1 MSAADDVLPRY
12 TEELRGFG
20 PSLPDDLA
28 SGASALEGRLTP
40 EELDQW
46 AAAGVAL
53 ARHSLRSWE
62 AAAEYF
68 RVSPRLIPAFSFAE
82 LIDWS
87 EVARELAESSSMI
100 AAAFVRATPEVLQ
113 PLQGADTGD
122 LGIMGEWIGRPG
134 EQVRP
139 WALLGKRLA
148 HGNWKSVA
156 LAASF
161 FEQSPALL
169 HALPLDAVGELVDVV
184 DRLSERSYQLAAS
197 CLERSGELFG
207 TLAPPDRRPFLEFA
221 AAVAHASWAD
231 TRLYFE
237 RGPALIANIDRDE
250 RGAFLKLAAD
260 VTGQVGRQG
269 YPLFIE
275 AAESLAQ
282 VEPTYH
288 ETLVELAHRL
298 AGGSPAAAMAFLR
311 SSPIVLT
318 RLTADQ
324 LERWLQGGWD
334 LLFEQHNL
342 EGAEAYFRLESA
354 RAEEMLESLSARVE
368 LRSVSNTLRLYAKA
382 LTGEQI
388 AIRSTED
395 LVDAG
400 IGWVQESVATTEG
413 SAIYLPPYVSTF
425 PAQPENFQSYKV
437 YATHQSG
444 RMEFGSFRF
453 DFGLPGAHLASTLLE
468 RERARPEPES
478 PPDGPEELDA
488 EAQAAAEAEAA
499 AVREAR
505 DAYMAAARPTAS
517 PFSIADAEGAA
528 ELRSMAP
535 DPNRAPVVGVATS
548 MERYFD
554 LFADRALISGLFT
567 IVEDA
572 RVDAYVSREYG
583 GIRPALRSLQA
594 HEASTRRDVTQL
606 ALREAYLEN
615 LLRASLQQ
623 PQTMRWPAE
632 LMSLLQQGLAQ
643 LAIVEQRDADVQDST
658 EVAAE
663 IYAIVERIPNI
674 TGAYA
679 PVDWEEIDE
688 EMLRV
693 MNEAGG
699 ADGPEMPHGEEVDFE
714 TPPQP
719 EFRGDFKPE
728 LVQLMM
734 KLKQQASGEEPM
746 GGQLTQEQLQA
757 LLEKSVEITISD
769 IAEGDIASS
778 MGMFLTNLEREALD
792 AKQGPPGQ
800 VPDGADAG
808 DSSGGEGAQDL
819 PMEIDWSYYDEWD
832 FRAGDYRPRWCRVGE
847 RVSEEGELDYYEE
860 TLKTHHGL
868 VTETRRQFELL
879 RPEHFRRI
887 KRLEDGEDVDLDQAI
902 EFIIDKRAGVGP
914 LGRVYWRRNKVERD
928 VAVAFLL
935 DMSASTDEE
944 IDKPQSNY
952 QPSDDDFDDDPRK
965 YFQWLTE
972 RRARF
977 TAAPPK
983 RIIDLEKE
991 SLVLIVEALEAI
1003 GDTYGIYGFSGY
1015 GRDNVEFHVIK
1026 DLNETFGDRTR
1037 RRIDKITP
1045 IRSTRMGPA
1054 IRHTIAKLEEYDA
1067 KVKLLILVSDGRP
1080 QDHGYGRDRTEK
1092 DYAVHDTHQAL
1103 VEAKQVGVTPF
1114 LITVDKEG
1122 HDYLKEMCD
1131 DIGYE
1136 VVADIE
1142 SLPRR
1147 LTSLYRVL
1155 ATE

>member
-1 MSAADDVLPRY
+1 MSAADDVITRY
-12 TEELRGFG
+12 ESELRGFG
-20 PSLPDDLA
+20 PTLPDDLA
-28 SGASALEGRLTP
+28 SGARSLERRLSD
-40 EELDQW
+40 EQLDAW
-46 AAAGVAL
+46 ASAGVGL

-68 RVSPRLIPAFSFAE
+68 RVSPQLLPAFSFEELLDWAVVAE
-82 LIDWS
+82 
-87 EVARELAESSSMI
+87 ELTESSSMI
-100 AAAFVRATPEVLQ
+100 AAAFVRATPLVLQ
-113 PLQGADTGD
+113 PLQGADDTD
-122 LGIMGEWIGRPG
+122 LGIMGEWVGRPG

-139 WALLGKRLA
+139 WANLGARLS

-169 HALPLDAVGELVDVV
+169 HALPLEAVRALVDVV

-197 CLERSGELFG
+197 CLERSGELFAG
-207 TLAPPDRRPFLEFA
+207 LPPQDRRPFLEFA
-221 AAVAHASWAD
+221 AAVARASWAD

-237 RGPALIANIDRDE
+237 RGPGLLAAVEPDQRS
-250 RGAFLKLAAD
+250 AFLRLAAD
-260 VTGQVGRQG
+260 VASEVGRQG
-269 YPLFIE
+269 YPLFVE
-275 AAESLAQ
+275 AAEALSE
-282 VEPTYH
+282 VEPAYH
-288 ETLVELAHRL
+288 GTLLELSARL
-298 AGGSPAAAMAFLR
+298 AAGSPAAAMAFLR
-311 SSPIVLT
+311 SSPHVLT
-318 RLTADQ
+318 RLTGDQ
-324 LERWLQGGWD
+324 LERWLEAGWE
-334 LLFEQHNL
+334 LLFEQGNV

-354 RAEEMLESLSARVE
+354 RAEEVLGNLSARIE
-368 LRSVSNTLRLYAKA
+368 LRDVSNTLRLYSQA

-388 AIRSTED
+388 AIRSTEK

-413 SAIYLPPYVSTF
+413 SAIYLPPYVSIF
-425 PAQPENFQSYKV
+425 PEQPENFQSYKV
-437 YATHQSG
+437 YTTHQTG
-444 RMEFGSFRF
+444 RIEFGSFTFRF
-453 DFGLPGAHLASTLLE
+453 GAQGAHLASTLSELE
-468 RERARPEPES
+468 RSNGSERSGGGGSGSGGSGGGGSGGGGSGSGSGE
-478 PPDGPEELDA
+478 DGV
-488 EAQAAAEAEAA
+488 EATT
-499 AVREAR
+499 
-505 DAYMAAARPTAS
+505 P
-517 PFSIADAEGAA
+517 
-528 ELRSMAP
+528 
-535 DPNRAPVVGVATS
+535 

-554 LFADRALISGLFT
+554 IFADRTLIASLFT

-572 RVDAYVSREYG
+572 RVDAYVGREYG
-583 GIRPALRSLQA
+583 GIRAWLERMQA
-594 HEASTRRDVTQL
+594 HEAGQRRDVSEL
-606 ALREAYLEN
+606 GLRAAYVEN
-615 LLRASLQQ
+615 VLRASLGQ
-623 PQTMRWPAE
+623 PQTIRYPAD
-632 LMSLLQQGLAQ
+632 LMPLLHEGLQ
-643 LAIVEQRDADVQDST
+643 HLAAVGQREATVQDSS
-658 EVAAE
+658 EAAAA
-663 IYAIVERIPNI
+663 IYAIAERIPNVS
-674 TGAYA
+674 GAYSD
-679 PVDWEEIDE
+679 VDWEALDE
-688 EMLRV
+688 EMMQISPDV
-693 MNEAGG
+693 AGG
-699 ADGPEMPHGEEVDFE
+699 PGAEVPSGEEVAFE

-734 KLKQQASGEEPM
+734 RLQEQREGADAAGSP
-746 GGQLTQEQLQA
+746 LTPEQLQA

-769 IAEGDIASS
+769 IAEGDLASS

-800 VPDGADAG
+800 SPDGADAG
-808 DSSGGEGAQDL
+808 ESSGDGGVEEDL
-819 PMEIDWSYYDEWD
+819 PIEIEWTYYDEWD

-847 RVSEEGELDYYEE
+847 RRGEEGDLEYYEE
-860 TLKTHHGL
+860 TLRRHHGL
-868 VTETRRQFELL
+868 VSETRRQFELL

-887 KRLEDGEDVDLDQAI
+887 KHLEDGEDVDIDQAI
-902 EFIIDKRAGVGP
+902 SFIIDKRAGVGP

-944 IDKPQSNY
+944 IDKPQSSY

-965 YFQWLTE
+965 YFQWLAE

-977 TAAPPK
+977 TAEPPK
-983 RIIDLEKE
+983 RIIDLERE

-1003 GDTYGIYGFSGY
+1003 GDAYGIYGFSGY

-1026 DLNETFGDRTR
+1026 DLQDTFGDRTR
-1037 RRIDKITP
+1037 RRIDKIQP

-1054 IRHTIAKLEEYDA
+1054 IRHTIHKLDRYDA

-1092 DYAVHDTHQAL
+1092 EYAVHDTHQAL
-1103 VEAKQVGVTPF
+1103 VEAKQIGITPF

-1136 VVADIE
+1136 VVSDIE

>member
-1 MSAADDVLPRY
+1 MSVADELAPRY
-12 TEELRGFG
+12 AEELRGFG
-20 PSLPDDLA
+20 PTLPDDLTT
-28 SGASALEGRLTP
+28 GARALEPRLDP
-40 EELDQW
+40 EQLDQW

-62 AAAEYF
+62 AAGEYF
-68 RVSPRLIPAFSFAE
+68 RVSPRLIPAFSFEE
-82 LIDWS
+82 LLDWC
-87 EVARELAESSSMI
+87 EVARDLAESSSMI
-100 AAAFVRATPEVLQ
+100 AAAFVRATPDVLQ
-113 PLQGADTGD
+113 PLQGADSGD

-139 WALLGKRLA
+139 WAALGKRLA
-148 HGNWKSVA
+148 RGNWKSVA

-169 HALPLDAVGELVDVV
+169 HALPLDAVAELVDVV

-207 TLAPPDRRPFLEFA
+207 ALAPPDRRPFLEFA
-221 AAVAHASWAD
+221 AAVAQASWAD

-237 RGPALIANIDRDE
+237 RGPALIGAIDRDE
-250 RGAFLKLAAD
+250 RGAFLQLAAE
-260 VTGQVGRQG
+260 VTTQVGRQG

-282 VEPTYH
+282 VELTYH
-288 ETLVELAHRL
+288 ETLVELAQRL
-298 AGGSPAAAMAFLR
+298 ASGSPAAAMAFLR
-311 SSPIVLT
+311 SSPVVLT

-324 LERWLQGGWD
+324 LERWLLGGWE
-334 LLFEQHNL
+334 LLFEQHNI

-368 LRSVSNTLRLYAKA
+368 LRGVSNTLRLYSKA

-425 PAQPENFQSYKV
+425 PDQRQNFQSYKV
-437 YATHQSG
+437 YTTHQSG

-453 DFGLPGAHLASTLLE
+453 DFGAPGAHLASTLAD
-468 RERARPEPES
+468 REQALPS
-478 PPDGPEELDA
+478 SNGDA
-488 EAQAAAEAEAA
+488 
-499 AVREAR
+499 
-505 DAYMAAARPTAS
+505 P
-517 PFSIADAEGAA
+517 
-528 ELRSMAP
+528 LAP
-535 DPNRAPVVGVATS
+535 ATS

-554 LFADRALISGLFT
+554 LFPDRTLISGLFT

-572 RVDAYVSREYG
+572 RVDAHIAREYA
-583 GIRPALRSLQA
+583 GIRPELRMLQA
-594 HEASTRRDVTQL
+594 HEANNRSDVTKL
-606 ALREAYLEN
+606 GLREAYLEN

-623 PQTMRWPAE
+623 PETMRWPAE
-632 LMSLLQQGLAQ
+632 LMPLLQEGLAQ
-643 LAIVEQRDADVQDST
+643 LDIVERREADVQDSA
-658 EVAAE
+658 EAAAE
-663 IYAIVERIPNI
+663 IYTNDERIPNI
-674 TGAYA
+674 VGAY
-679 PVDWEEIDE
+679 PDVESEQVDE
-688 EMLRV
+688 EMLSIS
-693 MNEAGG
+693 ADGGG
-699 ADGPEMPHGEEVDFE
+699 ADGPEMPHGEETDFQ

-734 KLKQQASGEEPM
+734 KLKQQTSGEEPM

-757 LLEKSVEITISD
+757 MLEKSVEITISD

-778 MGMFLTNLEREALD
+778 MGMFLTNLERESLD
-792 AKQGPPGQ
+792 AKQGPPGE

-808 DSSGGEGAQDL
+808 ESSGGEGAAQEL
-819 PMEIDWSYYDEWD
+819 PVEVDWSYYREWD
-832 FRAGDYRPRWCRVGE
+832 FRADDYRPRWCRVGE
-847 RVSEEGELDYYEE
+847 RPAEEGDLEYYEE
-860 TLKTHHGL
+860 TLRTHHGL

-879 RPEHFRRI
+879 RPEHFRRVR
-887 KRLEDGEDVDLDQAI
+887 RLEDGEDVDIDEAI

-914 LGRVYWRRNKVERD
+914 LARVYWRRNKIERD

-1026 DLNETFGDRTR
+1026 DLDEAFGDRTR
-1037 RRIDKITP
+1037 RRIGKITP

-1054 IRHTIAKLEEYDA
+1054 IRHTIAKLDAYDA
-1067 KVKLLILVSDGRP
+1067 KVKLLIMVSDGRP

-1092 DYAVHDTHQAL
+1092 EYAVHDTHRAL
-1103 VEAKQVGVTPF
+1103 IEAKQVGITPF

>member
-1 MSAADDVLPRY
+1 MNTSDSIIARY
-12 TEELRGFG
+12 ESDLHGLG
-20 PSLPDDLA
+20 PTLPDDLA
-28 SGASALEGRLTP
+28 SGARSLESRLNEQQLDEWASAGIN
-40 EELDQW
+40 
-46 AAAGVAL
+46 L

-68 RVSPRLIPAFSFAE
+68 RVSPQLFPAFSFEE
-82 LIDWS
+82 LLDWAT
-87 EVARELAESSSMI
+87 VAQELAESSSMI
-100 AAAFVRATPEVLQ
+100 AAAFVRATPAVLQ
-113 PLQGADTGD
+113 PLQGADDTD
-122 LGIMGEWIGRPG
+122 LGIMGEWVGRPG

-139 WALLGKRLA
+139 WANLGRRLA

-169 HALPLDAVGELVDVV
+169 HALPLDAVRELVEVV

-197 CLERSGELFG
+197 CLERSGELFA
-207 TLAPPDRRPFLEFA
+207 TLPPQDRRPFLEFA
-221 AAVAHASWAD
+221 AAVARASWAD

-237 RGPALIANIDRDE
+237 RGPELLAAVESDQ
-250 RGAFLKLAAD
+250 RGAFLHLAAD
-260 VTGQVGRQG
+260 VTSEVGRQG
-269 YPLFIE
+269 YPLFLE
-275 AAESLAQ
+275 AAEALAEVQ
-282 VEPTYH
+282 PVYH
-288 ETLVELAHRL
+288 GTLLELSTRL
-298 AGGSPAAAMAFLR
+298 ASGSPTAAMSFLR
-311 SSPIVLT
+311 SSPHVLT
-318 RLTADQ
+318 RLTSDQ
-324 LERWLQGGWD
+324 LERWLEAGWD
-334 LLFEQHNL
+334 LLFEQGNVD
-342 EGAEAYFRLESA
+342 GAEAYFRLESA
-354 RAEEMLESLSARVE
+354 RAEEMLGNLSARIE
-368 LRSVSNTLRLYAKA
+368 LRDVSNMLRLYSKA

-425 PAQPENFQSYKV
+425 QEQQSNFQSYKV
-437 YATHQSG
+437 YTTHQTG
-444 RMEFGSFRF
+444 RIEFDSFAFEFGTS
-453 DFGLPGAHLASTLLE
+453 GAHLDSTL
-468 RERARPEPES
+468 
-478 PPDGPEELDA
+478 
-488 EAQAAAEAEAA
+488 
-499 AVREAR
+499 
-505 DAYMAAARPTAS
+505 AARAAS
-517 PFSIADAEGAA
+517 SEDALDKVEAIT
-528 ELRSMAP
+528 P
-535 DPNRAPVVGVATS
+535 

-554 LFADRALISGLFT
+554 LFSDRTLISSLFT
-567 IVEDA
+567 VVEDA
-572 RVDAYVSREYG
+572 RIDAYISREYG
-583 GIRPALRSLQA
+583 GIRSWLQHMQA
-594 HEASTRRDVTQL
+594 HEATHRDDISKL
-606 ALREAYLEN
+606 GLRAAYIEN
-615 LLRASLQQ
+615 ILRASLGQ
-623 PQTMRWPAE
+623 PQTIRYPAD
-632 LMSLLQQGLAQ
+632 LLSLLREGLLHLEAVSKPH
-643 LAIVEQRDADVQDST
+643 ATVQDSA
-658 EVAAE
+658 EVAAS
-663 IYAIVERIPNI
+663 IYSIAERIPNVS
-674 TGAYA
+674 GAYSDT
-679 PVDWEEIDE
+679 DWEAVDE
-688 EMLRV
+688 ETIPVSPDMT
-693 MNEAGG
+693 GG
-699 ADGPEMPHGEEVDFE
+699 PGAEVPHGEEIPFE

-734 KLKQQASGEEPM
+734 RLQEQRDGGEPA
-746 GGQLTQEQLQA
+746 GAPLTQEQLQA

-769 IAEGDIASS
+769 IAEGDLASS

-808 DSSGGEGAQDL
+808 ESSGDAAAQEDL
-819 PMEIDWSYYDEWD
+819 PIEIDWNYYDEWD

-847 RVSEEGELDYYEE
+847 RRGEEGELEYYEE
-860 TLKTHHGL
+860 TLRRHHGL
-868 VTETRRQFELL
+868 VSETRRQFELL

-887 KRLEDGEDVDLDQAI
+887 RRLEDGEDVDLDEAI
-902 EFIIDKRAGVGP
+902 SFIIDKRAGVGP

-944 IDKPQSNY
+944 IDKPQSSY

-965 YFQWLTE
+965 YFQWLAE

-977 TAAPPK
+977 TAEPPK
-983 RIIDLEKE
+983 RIIDLERE

-1003 GDTYGIYGFSGY
+1003 GDAYGIYGFSGY
-1015 GRDNVEFHVIK
+1015 GRDNVEFHVVK
-1026 DLNETFGDRTR
+1026 DLNDTFGDRIR
-1037 RRIDKITP
+1037 RRIDKIQP

-1054 IRHTIAKLEEYDA
+1054 IRHTIHKLEQYDA

-1103 VEAKQVGVTPF
+1103 VEAKQVGITPF

>member
-1 MSAADDVLPRY
+1 MSAADDVLTRY
-12 TEELRGFG
+12 ADELRGFG

-28 SGASALEGRLTP
+28 GGARALERRLS
-40 EELDQW
+40 EEDLDRW

-62 AAAEYF
+62 AAGEYF
-68 RVSPRLIPAFSFAE
+68 RVSPRLFPAFSFEE
-82 LIDWS
+82 LLDWQ
-87 EVARELAESSSMI
+87 EVALDLAESSSMI

-113 PLQGADTGD
+113 PLQGADTRD

-139 WALLGKRLA
+139 WAALGKRLA

-169 HALPLDAVGELVDVV
+169 HALPLEAVGELIDVV
-184 DRLSERSYQLAAS
+184 DRLSDRSYQLAAS
-197 CLERSGELFG
+197 CLERSGELFAD
-207 TLAPPDRRPFLEFA
+207 LAPPDRRPFLEFA
-221 AAVAHASWAD
+221 DAVAQASWAD

-250 RGAFLKLAAD
+250 RAAFLQLAAD
-260 VTGQVGRQG
+260 VTEKVGRQG

-288 ETLVELAHRL
+288 ETLVDLARRL
-298 AGGSPAAAMAFLR
+298 AVGSPAAAMSFLR
-311 SSPIVLT
+311 SSPTVLT

-334 LLFEQHNL
+334 LLFEAGNI
-342 EGAEAYFRLESA
+342 EGAEAYFRLESQ
-354 RAEEMLESLSARVE
+354 RAEEMLETLSARIE
-368 LRSVSNTLRLYAKA
+368 LRNVSNTLRLYAKA

-425 PAQPENFQSYKV
+425 NEQRQNFLSYKV

-444 RMEFGSFRF
+444 RMEFGSFLF
-453 DFGLPGAHLASTLLE
+453 DF
-468 RERARPEPES
+468 
-478 PPDGPEELDA
+478 
-488 EAQAAAEAEAA
+488 
-499 AVREAR
+499 
-505 DAYMAAARPTAS
+505 
-517 PFSIADAEGAA
+517 DAEGAHTA
-528 ELRSMAP
+528 STLIEREETKLSSNGHEA
-535 DPNRAPVVGVATS
+535 VAVTTP

-554 LFADRALISGLFT
+554 LFEDRELISGLFT

-572 RVDAYVSREYG
+572 RIDAHISREYG
-583 GIRPALRSLQA
+583 GIRPALRELQA
-594 HEASTRRDVTQL
+594 HEAANRTNISRM

-615 LLRASLQQ
+615 LLRASLKQ
-623 PQTMRWPAE
+623 PQTMRWPRD
-632 LMSLLQQGLAQ
+632 LMPLMARGIDQ
-643 LAIVEQRDADVQDST
+643 LKIVDERGADVQDSA
-658 EVAAE
+658 EVAAT
-663 IYAIVERIPNI
+663 IYAIVESIPNVA
-674 TGAYA
+674 GAYA
-679 PVDWEEIDE
+679 EIDWDEIDE
-688 EMLRV
+688 DMIQFTT
-693 MNEAGG
+693 EAGG
-699 ADGPEMPHGEEVDFE
+699 ADGPEMPSGEEADFSA
-714 TPPQP
+714 PDQP

-728 LVQLMM
+728 IVQLMM
-734 KLKQQASGEEPM
+734 KLKQQSEGEEPM
-746 GGQLTQEQLQA
+746 GGQLTQEQLEA
-757 LLEKSVEITISD
+757 LLEKSVEIVISD

-800 VPDGADAG
+800 TPDGADAG
-808 DSSGGEGAQDL
+808 DSSSGTGASEL
-819 PMEIDWSYYDEWD
+819 PIEVNWSYYDEWD

-847 RVSEEGELDYYEE
+847 RPSEEGELDYYEE

-902 EFIIDKRAGVGP
+902 EFIVDKRAGVGP

-944 IDKPQSNY
+944 IEKTQSNY

-965 YFQWLTE
+965 YFQWLTQ

-1026 DLNETFGDRTR
+1026 DLNEMFGDRTR

-1054 IRHTIAKLEEYDA
+1054 IRHTVAKLDAYDA

-1092 DYAVHDTHQAL
+1092 EYAVHDTHQAL

-1131 DIGYE
+1131 DVGYE
-1136 VVADIE
+1136 VVDNIE

>member
-1 MSAADDVLPRY
+1 MSAADAVVARY
-12 TEELRGFG
+12 EAELRGFG
-20 PSLPDDLA
+20 PTLPDDLA
-28 SGASALEGRLTP
+28 SGVRALEQRLSD
-40 EELDQW
+40 EQLDQW

-53 ARHSLRSWE
+53 ASHSLRSWE

-68 RVSPRLIPAFSFAE
+68 RVSPQLIPAFSFEE
-82 LIDWS
+82 LLGWA
-87 EVARELAESSSMI
+87 EVARELTESSSMI
-100 AAAFVRATPEVLQ
+100 AAAFVRATPGVLR
-113 PLQGADTGD
+113 PLQDADDHD
-122 LGIMGEWIGRPG
+122 LGIMGEWVGRPG

-139 WALLGKRLA
+139 WAALGQRLA

-169 HALPLDAVGELVDVV
+169 ASLPLDAVRELVEVV

-197 CLERSGELFG
+197 CLERSGDLFDS
-207 TLAPPDRRPFLEFA
+207 LAPPDRRAFLEFA
-221 AAVAHASWAD
+221 SAVGRASWAD

-237 RGPALIANIDRDE
+237 RGPSLLAEIDADQ
-250 RGAFLKLAAD
+250 RGAFLELAAE

-269 YPLFIE
+269 YPLFVE
-275 AAESLAQ
+275 AAEALAQ
-282 VEPTYH
+282 VDRQYH
-288 ETLVELAHRL
+288 GRLLELARRL
-298 AGGSPAAAMAFLR
+298 ATGSAAAAMAFLR
-311 SSPIVLT
+311 SSPYVLT
-318 RLTADQ
+318 RLTGDQ
-324 LERWLQGGWD
+324 LERWLTAGWE
-334 LLFEQHNL
+334 LLFEQNNP

-354 RAEEMLESLSARVE
+354 RAEEVMGALSARVE
-368 LRSVSNTLRLYAKA
+368 LRNVSNTLRLYSKA

-388 AIRSTED
+388 AIRLTEE

-413 SAIYLPPYVSTF
+413 SAIYLPPFVGTF
-425 PAQPENFQSYKV
+425 AEQNENFQSYKI
-437 YATHQSG
+437 YTTHQTG
-444 RMEFGSFRF
+444 RIEFGSFAF
-453 DFGLPGAHLASTLLE
+453 QFGASGAQRPWTLGE
-468 RERARPEPES
+468 RE
-478 PPDGPEELDA
+478 GPRSEGN
-488 EAQAAAEAEAA
+488 AA
-499 AVREAR
+499 
-505 DAYMAAARPTAS
+505 S
-517 PFSIADAEGAA
+517 
-528 ELRSMAP
+528 
-535 DPNRAPVVGVATS
+535 VATP

-554 LFADRALISGLFT
+554 LFSDRPLIAGLFT

-572 RVDAYVSREYG
+572 RVDACVGREYAG
-583 GIRPALRSLQA
+583 LRPWLQRMQA
-594 HEASTRRDVTQL
+594 HEADQRDDASEL
-606 ALREAYLEN
+606 GLRAAFVEN
-615 LLRASLQQ
+615 LLRASLGQSRA
-623 PQTMRWPAE
+623 MRYPTE
-632 LMSLLQQGLAQ
+632 LHPLLQQGLAH
-643 LAIVEQRDADVQDST
+643 LAAVSEPDATVQDSA
-658 EVAAE
+658 EVAAA
-663 IYAIVERIPNI
+663 IYTIAERIPNVRS
-674 TGAYA
+674 TYA
-679 PVDWEEIDE
+679 EADWEALDE
-688 EMLRV
+688 ETISV
-693 MNEAGG
+693 SPDVAGG
-699 ADGPEMPHGEEVDFE
+699 DGAELPHGEEIDFE

-734 KLKQQASGEEPM
+734 RLKQQAAGEDPA
-746 GGQLTQEQLQA
+746 GAPLTREQLQA

-769 IAEGDIASS
+769 IAEGDLVSS
-778 MGMFLTNLEREALD
+778 MGMFLTNLEREAMD

-800 VPDGADAG
+800 APDGADAG
-808 DSSGGEGAQDL
+808 DSSGEGSQEDL
-819 PMEIDWSYYDEWD
+819 PIEIEWTYYDEWD

-847 RVSEEGELDYYEE
+847 RPSEEGDLDYYEE
-860 TLKTHHGL
+860 TLRRHHGL
-868 VTETRRQFELL
+868 VSETRRQFELL

-902 EFIIDKRAGVGP
+902 AFIVDKRAGVGP
-914 LGRVYWRRNKVERD
+914 LARVYWRRNKVERD

-944 IDKPQSNY
+944 IDKLQSSH

-965 YFQWLTE
+965 YFQWLAE

-977 TAAPPK
+977 TAEPPK
-983 RIIDLEKE
+983 RIIDLERE

-1003 GDTYGIYGFSGY
+1003 GDAYGIYGFSGY

-1026 DLNETFGDRTR
+1026 DLEEAFGARTR
-1037 RRIDKITP
+1037 RRIDKIQP

-1054 IRHTIAKLEEYDA
+1054 IRHTISKLEAYDA

-1092 DYAVHDTHQAL
+1092 AYAVHDTHQAL
-1103 VEAKQVGVTPF
+1103 VEAKRVGITPF

-1136 VVADIE
+1136 VVSDIE

>member
-1 MSAADDVLPRY
+1 MSAADTVVERY
-12 TEELRGFG
+12 APELRGFG
-20 PSLPDDLA
+20 PTLADDLA
-28 SGASALEGRLTP
+28 SGARTLENRLP
-40 EELDQW
+40 AEDLDRW
-46 AAAGVAL
+46 AAAGVEL

-68 RVSPRLIPAFSFAE
+68 RVSPRLLPAFSFEE
-82 LIDWS
+82 LVDWAA
-87 EVARELAESSSMI
+87 VASELAESSSMI
-100 AAAFVRATPEVLQ
+100 ASAFVRATPDVLQ
-113 PLQGADTGD
+113 PLQGAQERD
-122 LGIMGEWIGRPG
+122 LGIMGEWVGRPG
-134 EQVRP
+134 ENVRP
-139 WALLGKRLA
+139 WAALGRRLS

-161 FEQSPALL
+161 FEQSPRLL
-169 HALPLDAVGELVDVV
+169 HALPIDAVDELVEVV

-197 CLERSGELFG
+197 CLERSGELFDS
-207 TLAPPDRRPFLEFA
+207 LSPPDRRPFLRFA
-221 AAVAHASWAD
+221 AAVAQASWAD

-237 RGPALIANIDRDE
+237 RGPALIQQIDRDE
-250 RGAFLKLAAD
+250 RAAFLELSSE
-260 VTGQVGRQG
+260 VTAQVGRQG
-269 YPLFIE
+269 YPLFVE

-282 VEPTYH
+282 VELTYH
-288 ETLVELAHRL
+288 ETLIELARRL

-318 RLTADQ
+318 RLTGDQ
-324 LERWLQGGWD
+324 LERWLQTGWE
-334 LLFEQHNL
+334 LLFEQNNL

-354 RAEEMLESLSARVE
+354 RAEEVLEMLSARVE
-368 LRSVSNTLRLYAKA
+368 LRNVSNTLRLYSKA

-395 LVDAG
+395 LVEAG

-413 SAIYLPPYVSTF
+413 SAIYLPPHVSTF
-425 PAQPENFQSYKV
+425 AEQNQNFQSYKV

-444 RMEFGSFRF
+444 RMEFGSFGF
-453 DFGLPGAHLASTLLE
+453 DFGAPGGLRASTVV
-468 RERARPEPES
+468 AR
-478 PPDGPEELDA
+478 
-488 EAQAAAEAEAA
+488 EAA
-499 AVREAR
+499 LDGERGVVT
-505 DAYMAAARPTAS
+505 TA
-517 PFSIADAEGAA
+517 
-528 ELRSMAP
+528 
-535 DPNRAPVVGVATS
+535 
-548 MERYFD
+548 MERFFD
-554 LFADRALISGLFT
+554 LFEDRALISSLFT
-567 IVEDA
+567 IVEDD
-572 RVDAYVSREYG
+572 RIDSYVAREYG
-583 GIRPALRSLQA
+583 GIRPALRALQA
-594 HEASTRRDVTQL
+594 HEAQNRRDVTRL
-606 ALREAYLEN
+606 GLREAFVEN

-623 PQTMRWPAE
+623 PQTMRWPTE
-632 LMSLLQQGLAQ
+632 LMPYMARAINELAT
-643 LAIVEQRDADVQDST
+643 IEQPGADVQDSA
-658 EVAAE
+658 EVAAA
-663 IYAIVERIPNI
+663 IYEVVGSLPNI
-674 TGAYA
+674 AGTYA
-679 PVDWEEIDE
+679 EEDWADVDA
-688 EMLRV
+688 EMIQV
-693 MNEAGG
+693 SPEGGG
-699 ADGPEMPHGEEVDFE
+699 ADGPEMPRGEETEFQA
-714 TPPQP
+714 PPQP

-728 LVQLMM
+728 IVQMMM
-734 KLKQQASGEEPM
+734 KLKQQSSGDDPA
-746 GGQLTQEQLQA
+746 GGQMTQEQLEA

-792 AKQGPPGQ
+792 AKKGPPGQ
-800 VPDGADAG
+800 VPDGGDAG
-808 DSSGGEGAQDL
+808 ESTGEDALTGEDL
-819 PMEIDWSYYDEWD
+819 PIEVSWHYYDEWD

-847 RVSEEGELDYYEE
+847 RPSEEGELDFYEE

-879 RPEHFRRI
+879 RPEHFRKI
-887 KRLEDGEDVDLDQAI
+887 KRLEDGEDVDIDDSISFL
-902 EFIIDKRAGVGP
+902 IDKRAGTGP
-914 LGRVYWRRNKVERD
+914 IGRVYWRRNKVERD

-944 IDKPQSNY
+944 IEKGEAQA
-952 QPSDDDFDDDPRK
+952 QQRDDDFDDDPRK
-965 YFQWLTE
+965 YFQWLAE

-1026 DLNETFGDRTR
+1026 DLGETFGDRTR

-1054 IRHTIAKLEEYDA
+1054 IRHTIDKLDHYDA
-1067 KVKLLILVSDGRP
+1067 KIKLLILVSDGRP

-1092 DYAVHDTHQAL
+1092 EYAVHDTHQSL
-1103 VEAKQVGVTPF
+1103 VEAKQRGITPF

-1131 DIGYE
+1131 DVGYE

>member
-1 MSAADDVLPRY
+1 MSAADELAPRY
-12 TEELRGFG
+12 AEELHGFG
-20 PSLPDDLA
+20 PTLPEDLA
-28 SGASALEGRLTP
+28 SGARALEPRLTA
-40 EELDQW
+40 EQLDQW

-53 ARHSLRSWE
+53 AGHSLRSWE
-62 AAAEYF
+62 AAGEYF
-68 RVSPRLIPAFSFAE
+68 RVSPRLIPAFSFEE
-82 LIDWS
+82 LLDWS
-87 EVARELAESSSMI
+87 VVAGELAESSSMV
-100 AAAFVRATPEVLQ
+100 AAAFVHATPGVLQ
-113 PLQGADTGD
+113 PLQGADSGD
-122 LGIMGEWIGRPG
+122 LGIMGEWVGRPG

-139 WALLGKRLA
+139 WAALGKRLA

-161 FEQSPALL
+161 FEQSPVLL
-169 HALPLDAVGELVDVV
+169 HALPLDAVGDLVDVV

-197 CLERSGELFG
+197 CLERSGELFSA
-207 TLAPPDRRPFLEFA
+207 LAPPDRRPFLEFA

-237 RGPALIANIDRDE
+237 RGPALIGSIDRDE
-250 RGAFLKLAAD
+250 RGAFLQLAAE
-260 VTGQVGRQG
+260 VTAQVGRQG

-282 VEPTYH
+282 VEPSYH
-288 ETLVELAHRL
+288 ETLVELARRL
-298 AGGSPAAAMAFLR
+298 AAGSPAAAMAFLR
-311 SSPIVLT
+311 SSPVVLT
-318 RLTADQ
+318 RLTSDQ

-334 LLFEQHNL
+334 LLFEQGNI

-354 RAEEMLESLSARVE
+354 RAEEILEALSARVE
-368 LRSVSNTLRLYAKA
+368 LRSVSNTLRLYSKA

-425 PAQPENFQSYKV
+425 PEQGENFQSYKV

-453 DFGLPGAHLASTLLE
+453 DFGTPGAHLASALAG
-468 RERARPEPES
+468 RERAHTS
-478 PPDGPEELDA
+478 SNGGALPPTTP
-488 EAQAAAEAEAA
+488 
-499 AVREAR
+499 
-505 DAYMAAARPTAS
+505 P
-517 PFSIADAEGAA
+517 
-528 ELRSMAP
+528 
-535 DPNRAPVVGVATS
+535 ATS

-554 LFADRALISGLFT
+554 LFEDRPLIAGLFT

-572 RVDAYVSREYG
+572 RVDAHIAREYR

-594 HEASTRRDVTQL
+594 HEAGHRADITRL
-606 ALREAYLEN
+606 GLREAYLEN
-615 LLRASLQQ
+615 LLRASLHQ
-623 PQTMRWPAE
+623 PETMRWPAD
-632 LMSLLQQGLAQ
+632 LMPLLQRGLAQ
-643 LAIVEQRDADVQDST
+643 LAVVEQRAADVQDTAEAS
-658 EVAAE
+658 AE
-663 IYAIVERIPNI
+663 IYAIVDRIPNV
-674 TGAYA
+674 TGAY
-679 PVDWEEIDE
+679 PDSEWEEPGGE
-688 EMLRV
+688 TL
-693 MNEAGG
+693 GG
-699 ADGPEMPHGEEVDFE
+699 AADGSGTDGPELPEGEEVDFAA
-714 TPPQP
+714 PPQP

-757 LLEKSVEITISD
+757 LLEKSVEISLAD
-769 IAEGDIASS
+769 LAEGDIASS
-778 MGMFLTNLEREALD
+778 MGMFLTSLEHEGLD

-808 DSSGGEGAQDL
+808 ESGAEGEGAR
-819 PMEIDWSYYDEWD
+819 EIPVEVSWSYYSEWD

-847 RVSEEGELDYYEE
+847 RVADEGDLDYYED
-860 TLKTHHGL
+860 TLRTHHGL

-887 KRLEDGEDVDLDQAI
+887 RRLEDGEDVDIDHAI
-902 EFIIDKRAGVGP
+902 EFIIDRRAGVGP
-914 LGRVYWRRNKVERD
+914 LARVYWRRNKVERD

-952 QPSDDDFDDDPRK
+952 QPSDDDFNDDPRK

-1003 GDTYGIYGFSGY
+1003 GDAYGIYGFSGY
-1015 GRDNVEFHVIK
+1015 GRDNVEFHVVK
-1026 DLNETFGDRTR
+1026 DLGEPFGDRTR

-1054 IRHTIAKLEEYDA
+1054 IRHTIAKLDAYDA

-1092 DYAVHDTHQAL
+1092 EYAVHDTHQAL
-1103 VEAKQVGVTPF
+1103 IEAKQVGITPF

>member
-1 MSAADDVLPRY
+1 MSVADELAPRY
-12 TEELRGFG
+12 AQQLSGFG
-20 PSLPDDLA
+20 PTLPEDLA
-28 SGASALEGRLTP
+28 TGARALEPRLTP
-40 EELDQW
+40 QQLEQW

-53 ARHSLRSWE
+53 ASHSLRSWE
-62 AAAEYF
+62 AAGEYF
-68 RVSPRLIPAFSFAE
+68 RVSPRLIPAFSFEE

-87 EVARELAESSSMI
+87 VVAGELAESSSMI
-100 AAAFVRATPEVLQ
+100 AAAFVHATPDVLQ
-113 PLQGADTGD
+113 PLQGADVGD
-122 LGIMGEWIGRPG
+122 LGIMGEWVGRPG

-139 WALLGKRLA
+139 WAALGKRLA

-161 FEQSPALL
+161 FEQSPVLL
-169 HALPLDAVGELVDVV
+169 HALPMDAVGDLVDVV

-197 CLERSGELFG
+197 CLERSGELFEA
-207 TLAPPDRRPFLEFA
+207 LAPPDRRPFLEFA
-221 AAVAHASWAD
+221 AAVAEASWAD

-237 RGPALIANIDRDE
+237 RGPALISSIERDE
-250 RGAFLKLAAD
+250 RGAFLQLAAE
-260 VTGQVGRQG
+260 VTTQVGRQG

-282 VEPTYH
+282 VETTYH
-288 ETLVELAHRL
+288 ETLVALARRL
-298 AGGSPAAAMAFLR
+298 AAGSPAAAMAFLR
-311 SSPIVLT
+311 SSPVVLT
-318 RLTADQ
+318 RLTSDQ
-324 LERWLQGGWD
+324 LERWLEGGWE
-334 LLFEQHNL
+334 LLFEQGNI

-354 RAEEMLESLSARVE
+354 RAEEMLDSLSARVE
-368 LRSVSNTLRLYAKA
+368 LRSVSNTLRLYSKA

-413 SAIYLPPYVSTF
+413 SSIFLPPYVSTF
-425 PAQPENFQSYKV
+425 AEQTQNFQSYKV
-437 YATHQSG
+437 YTTHQTG

-453 DFGLPGAHLASTLLE
+453 EFGQPGAHIASTLAA
-468 RERARPEPES
+468 RE
-478 PPDGPEELDA
+478 
-488 EAQAAAEAEAA
+488 EAQRAASTNGGGLPAI
-499 AVREAR
+499 
-505 DAYMAAARPTAS
+505 TA
-517 PFSIADAEGAA
+517 
-528 ELRSMAP
+528 
-535 DPNRAPVVGVATS
+535 

-554 LFADRALISGLFT
+554 LFEDRALIAGLFT
-567 IVEDA
+567 IIEDA
-572 RVDAYVSREYG
+572 RVDSHVAREYG
-583 GIRPALRSLQA
+583 GIRPALRTLQA
-594 HEASTRRDVTQL
+594 HEAEHRSDVTKL

-623 PQTMRWPAE
+623 PATMRWPAE
-632 LMSLLQQGLAQ
+632 LMPLLQEGLAQ
-643 LAIVEQRDADVQDST
+643 LAIVEQRASDVQDT
-658 EVAAE
+658 AEAAAA
-663 IYAIVERIPNI
+663 IYAIVGRIPNI
-674 TGAYA
+674 IGAYPEA
-679 PVDWEEIDE
+679 EWLEPEEQ
-688 EMLRV
+688 EMIAV
-693 MNEAGG
+693 SAEGG
-699 ADGPEMPHGEEVDFE
+699 GGDGPELPQGEEAEFE
-714 TPPQP
+714 PPPQP

-734 KLKQQASGEEPM
+734 KLKEQSGEDPA
-746 GGQLTQEQLQA
+746 GGQMTQEQLEA

-769 IAEGDIASS
+769 MAEGDIASS
-778 MGMFLTNLEREALD
+778 MGMFMTNLEHEGLD
-792 AKQGPPGQ
+792 AKQGPSGQ
-800 VPDGADAG
+800 VPDGGDAG
-808 DSSGGEGAQDL
+808 DSSGAEPESAAQEL
-819 PMEIDWSYYDEWD
+819 PIEVRWSYYDEWD
-832 FRAGDYRPRWCRVGE
+832 FRASDYRPRWCRVGE
-847 RVSEEGELDYYEE
+847 RPADEGDLDYYEE
-860 TLKTHHGL
+860 TLRTHHSL

-887 KRLEDGEDVDLDQAI
+887 RRLEDGEDVDIDEAI
-902 EFIIDKRAGVGP
+902 QFIVDRRAGVGP
-914 LGRVYWRRNKVERD
+914 LARVYWRRNRVERD

-944 IDKPQSNY
+944 VDKPQPGQQSA
-952 QPSDDDFDDDPRK
+952 DDDFDDDPRK

-1015 GRDNVEFHVIK
+1015 GRDNVEFHVVK
-1026 DLNETFGDRTR
+1026 DLDETFGDRTR
-1037 RRIDKITP
+1037 RRIDKIAP

-1054 IRHTIAKLEEYDA
+1054 IRHTINKLDAYDA

-1092 DYAVHDTHQAL
+1092 EYAVHDTHQAL
-1103 VEAKQVGVTPF
+1103 IEAKQRGITPF

-1122 HDYLKEMCD
+1122 HDYLKDMCD

>member
-1 MSAADDVLPRY
+1 MSAADEVAPRY
-12 TEELRGFG
+12 AEELRGFG
-20 PSLPDDLA
+20 PTLPDDLA
-28 SGASALEGRLTP
+28 AGARALEPRLSP
-40 EELDQW
+40 EQLDQW

-62 AAAEYF
+62 AAGEYF
-68 RVSPRLIPAFSFAE
+68 RVSARLIPAFSFEE
-82 LIDWS
+82 LLDWS
-87 EVARELAESSSMI
+87 VVAHDLAESSSMI
-100 AAAFVRATPEVLQ
+100 AAAFVRATPAVLQ
-113 PLQGADTGD
+113 PLQGADAGD
-122 LGIMGEWIGRPG
+122 LGIMGEWVGRPG

-139 WALLGKRLA
+139 WAALGKRLA

-161 FEQSPALL
+161 FEQSPGLL
-169 HALPLDAVGELVDVV
+169 HALPLDAVGDLVDVV

-197 CLERSGELFG
+197 CLERSGELFSA
-207 TLAPPDRRPFLEFA
+207 LAPPDRRPFLEFA
-221 AAVAHASWAD
+221 AAVAQASWAD

-237 RGPALIANIDRDE
+237 RGPALIGSIDRDE
-250 RGAFLKLAAD
+250 RGAFLQLAAE

-288 ETLVELAHRL
+288 ETLVELARRL
-298 AGGSPAAAMAFLR
+298 ASGSPAAAMAFLR
-311 SSPIVLT
+311 SSPLVLT
-318 RLTADQ
+318 RLTSDQ
-324 LERWLQGGWD
+324 LERWLEGGWD
-334 LLFEQHNL
+334 LLFEQHNID
-342 EGAEAYFRLESA
+342 GAEAYFRLESA
-354 RAEEMLESLSARVE
+354 RAEELLESLSARVE

-413 SAIYLPPYVSTF
+413 SAIYLPPYVGTF
-425 PAQPENFQSYKV
+425 AEQRQNFQSYKV

-453 DFGLPGAHLASTLLE
+453 DFGAPGAHLAST
-468 RERARPEPES
+468 
-478 PPDGPEELDA
+478 
-488 EAQAAAEAEAA
+488 
-499 AVREAR
+499 
-505 DAYMAAARPTAS
+505 
-517 PFSIADAEGAA
+517 
-528 ELRSMAP
+528 
-535 DPNRAPVVGVATS
+535 VVGREQALPSSNGNAVGPTTS

-554 LFADRALISGLFT
+554 LFADRVLISGLFT

-572 RVDAYVSREYG
+572 RIDAHIAREYR

-594 HEASTRRDVTQL
+594 HEADNRSDITKL
-606 ALREAYLEN
+606 GLRAAYLEN

-623 PQTMRWPAE
+623 PGSMRWPSD
-632 LMSLLQQGLAQ
+632 LMPLLQQGLAQ
-643 LAIVEQRDADVQDST
+643 LAVVEQRDADVQDSA
-658 EVAAE
+658 EASAE
-663 IYAIVERIPNI
+663 IYAIVDRIPNI
-674 TGAYA
+674 VGVYPDA
-679 PVDWEEIDE
+679 DWEELDE

-693 MNEAGG
+693 SADGGG
-699 ADGPEMPHGEEVDFE
+699 ADGPELPHGEEVDFE
-714 TPPQP
+714 APPQP
-719 EFRGDFKPE
+719 AFRGDFKPE
-728 LVQLMM
+728 LVQLMI
-734 KLKQQASGEEPM
+734 KLKQQASGEDPM

-757 LLEKSVEITISD
+757 LLEKSAEITISD
-769 IAEGDIASS
+769 ITEDDIASS
-778 MGMFLTNLEREALD
+778 MGMFINDLEPEDLD
-792 AKQGPPGQ
+792 AAQDSPGQ
-800 VPDGADAG
+800 IPDGADDA

-819 PMEIDWSYYDEWD
+819 PIEVNWTYYPEWD

-847 RVSEEGELDYYEE
+847 RVSEEGDLDYYED
-860 TLKTHHGL
+860 TLRTHHGL

-879 RPEHFRRI
+879 RPEHLRRI
-887 KRLEDGEDVDLDQAI
+887 RRLEDGEDVDIDHAI
-902 EFIIDKRAGVGP
+902 EFIVDRRAGVGP
-914 LGRVYWRRNKVERD
+914 LARVYWRTNKVERD

-952 QPSDDDFDDDPRK
+952 QPDDDFDDDPRK
-965 YFQWLTE
+965 YYHWLTE

-1026 DLNETFGDRTR
+1026 DLGETFGDRTR
-1037 RRIDKITP
+1037 RRIGKISP

-1054 IRHTIAKLEEYDA
+1054 LRHTIAKLDAYDA

-1092 DYAVHDTHQAL
+1092 EYAVHDTHQAL
-1103 VEAKQVGVTPF
+1103 VEAKQVGITPY

-1122 HDYLKEMCD
+1122 HDYLKDLCD
-1131 DIGYE
+1131 DVGYE

>member
-1 MSAADDVLPRY
+1 MSAADDVVTRY
-12 TEELRGFG
+12 ADELRGFG

-28 SGASALEGRLTP
+28 GGARALERRLS
-40 EELDQW
+40 EEDLDRW

-62 AAAEYF
+62 AASEYF
-68 RVSPRLIPAFSFAE
+68 RVSPRLFPAFSFEE
-82 LIDWS
+82 LLDWQS
-87 EVARELAESSSMI
+87 VALDLAESSSMI

-113 PLQGADTGD
+113 PLQGADTSD

-139 WALLGKRLA
+139 WAALGKRLA

-169 HALPLDAVGELVDVV
+169 HALPLDAVSELIDVV
-184 DRLSERSYQLAAS
+184 DRLSDRSYQLAAS
-197 CLERSGELFG
+197 CLERSGELFD

-221 AAVAHASWAD
+221 GAVAQASWAD

-250 RGAFLKLAAD
+250 RAAFLLLAAE
-260 VTGQVGRQG
+260 VTAKVGRQG

-282 VEPTYH
+282 VEATYH
-288 ETLVELAHRL
+288 ETLVDLARRL
-298 AGGSPAAAMAFLR
+298 AAGSPAAAMAFLR
-311 SSPIVLT
+311 SSPVVLT
-318 RLTADQ
+318 RLTSDQ

-334 LLFEQHNL
+334 LLFEAQNI
-342 EGAEAYFRLESA
+342 EGAEAYFRLESQ
-354 RAEEMLESLSARVE
+354 RAEEMLETLSARIE
-368 LRSVSNTLRLYAKA
+368 LRNVSNTLRLYAKA

-425 PAQPENFQSYKV
+425 NEQRQNFLSYKV

-444 RMEFGSFRF
+444 RMEFGSFLF
-453 DFGLPGAHLASTLLE
+453 DFGTPGAHLASTLAG
-468 RERARPEPES
+468 RE
-478 PPDGPEELDA
+478 
-488 EAQAAAEAEAA
+488 
-499 AVREAR
+499 EAR
-505 DAYMAAARPTAS
+505 LSHNGESENGATA
-517 PFSIADAEGAA
+517 IA
-528 ELRSMAP
+528 
-535 DPNRAPVVGVATS
+535 VTTS

-554 LFADRALISGLFT
+554 LFDDRALISGLFT
-567 IVEDA
+567 IVEDS
-572 RVDAYVSREYG
+572 RVDSHISREYG
-583 GIRPALRSLQA
+583 GIRPALRRLQT
-594 HEASTRRDVTQL
+594 HEAENRRNISQL

-615 LLRASLQQ
+615 LLRASLHQ
-623 PQTMRWPAE
+623 PETMRWPGE
-632 LMSLLQQGLAQ
+632 LMPLLLRGLAQ
-643 LAIVEQRDADVQDST
+643 LEIVQQRDADVQDT
-658 EVAAE
+658 AEAAAA
-663 IYAIVERIPNI
+663 IYAFVEAIPNI
-674 TGAYA
+674 VGAY
-679 PVDWEEIDE
+679 EEIDWDQPDE
-688 EMLRV
+688 DMLQIGA
-693 MNEAGG
+693 EAGG
-699 ADGPEMPHGEEVDFE
+699 ADGPEMPHGEETDFE
-714 TPPQP
+714 APPQP

-728 LVQLMM
+728 IVQLMM
-734 KLKQQASGEEPM
+734 KLKQQAQGEEPM
-746 GGQLTQEQLQA
+746 GGQLTQEQLEA

-800 VPDGADAG
+800 TPDGADAG
-808 DSSGGEGAQDL
+808 ESSSGVGAADL
-819 PMEIDWSYYDEWD
+819 PIEVNWSYYDEWD

-847 RVSEEGELDYYEE
+847 RPSEEGELDYYED
-860 TLKTHHGL
+860 TLRTHHGL

-887 KRLEDGEDVDLDQAI
+887 KRLEDGEDVDLDQVI

-952 QPSDDDFDDDPRK
+952 QPSDDNFDDDPRK

-1037 RRIDKITP
+1037 RRIDKIAP

-1054 IRHTIAKLEEYDA
+1054 IRHTIAKLEAYDA

-1103 VEAKQVGVTPF
+1103 IEAKQRGVTPF

>member
-1 MSAADDVLPRY
+1 MSAAAEVVARHDA
-12 TEELRGFG
+12 ELRGYG
-20 PSLPDDLA
+20 PTLADDLA
-28 SGASALEGRLTP
+28 SGARALEGRLSD
-40 EELDQW
+40 EELGEW
-46 AAAGVAL
+46 ASAGVAL
-53 ARHSLRSWE
+53 SRHSLRSWE

-68 RVSPRLIPAFSFAE
+68 RASPRLVPAFNFEE
-82 LIDWS
+82 LLDWAA
-87 EVARELAESSSMI
+87 VARELSEQSSMI
-100 AAAFVRATPEVLQ
+100 AAAFLRATPEVLQ
-113 PLQGADTGD
+113 PLQGADDKD
-122 LGIMGEWIGRPG
+122 LGIMGEWVGRPG

-139 WALLGKRLA
+139 WSALGRKLA
-148 HGNWKSVA
+148 RGNWKSVA

-169 HALPLDAVGELVDVV
+169 HALPLDAVRDLVEII

-197 CLERSGELFG
+197 CLERSGELFAD
-207 TLAPPDRRPFLEFA
+207 LAPQDRRPFLEFA
-221 AAVAHASWAD
+221 GAVAKASWAD

-237 RGPALIANIDRDE
+237 RGPGLLAPVAQDE
-250 RGAFLKLAAD
+250 RGAFLRLAAD
-260 VTGQVGRQG
+260 VAGQTGRQG
-269 YPLFIE
+269 YPLFVE
-275 AAESLAQ
+275 AAEALAEVQ
-282 VEPTYH
+282 PTYH
-288 ETLVELAHRL
+288 GTLLELSSRL
-298 AGGSPAAAMAFLR
+298 ASGSPAAAMAFLR
-311 SSPIVLT
+311 SSPHVLT

-324 LERWLQGGWD
+324 LERWLQTGWD
-334 LLFEQHNL
+334 LLFEQGNVD
-342 EGAEAYFRLESA
+342 GAEAYFRLESA
-354 RAEEMLESLSARVE
+354 RAEEMLGNLSARVE
-368 LRSVSNTLRLYAKA
+368 LRDVSNTLRLYSKA

-388 AIRSTED
+388 AIRSTEE

-413 SAIYLPPYVSTF
+413 NAIYLPPYVGTF
-425 PAQPENFQSYKV
+425 PAQVENFASYKV
-437 YATHQSG
+437 FTTHQTG
-444 RMEFGSFRF
+444 RIEFGSFRF
-453 DFGLPGAHLASTLLE
+453 EFGAHGAFLESTME
-468 RERARPEPES
+468 QR
-478 PPDGPEELDA
+478 
-488 EAQAAAEAEAA
+488 EAA
-499 AVREAR
+499 SAGHAGKGAGEDGANGSVAVA
-505 DAYMAAARPTAS
+505 PTT
-517 PFSIADAEGAA
+517 P
-528 ELRSMAP
+528 
-535 DPNRAPVVGVATS
+535 

-554 LFADRALISGLFT
+554 LFPDRTLIAGLFT

-572 RVDAYVSREYG
+572 RVDAYIAREYG
-583 GIRPALRSLQA
+583 GIRPALQRMQA
-594 HEASTRRDVTQL
+594 HEAENRSSPSGL
-606 ALREAYLEN
+606 GLRAAYLEN
-615 LLRASLQQ
+615 LLRASLGQ
-623 PQTMRWPAE
+623 PQTIRYPAD
-632 LMSLLQQGLAQ
+632 LMSLLREGLDHLETAG
-643 LAIVEQRDADVQDST
+643 ERDATVQDSA
-658 EVAAE
+658 EAAAA
-663 IYAIVERIPNI
+663 IYTIAVQIPNLQ
-674 TGAYA
+674 GAYDE
-679 PVDWEEIDE
+679 VDWEALGE
-688 EMLRV
+688 EMIDV
-693 MNEAGG
+693 SPDVSGG
-699 ADGPEMPHGEEVDFE
+699 PGAEVPAGEEVSFE

-734 KLKQQASGEEPM
+734 RLQEQRDGSDPAGAP
-746 GGQLTQEQLQA
+746 LTQEQLQA

-769 IAEGDIASS
+769 IAEGDLASS

-808 DSSGGEGAQDL
+808 DSSGEGGAMEDL
-819 PMEIDWSYYDEWD
+819 PIEISWTYYDEWD

-847 RVSEEGELDYYEE
+847 RRGDEGELEYYED
-860 TLKTHHGL
+860 TLRRHHGL
-868 VTETRRQFELL
+868 VSETRRQFELL

-887 KRLEDGEDVDLDQAI
+887 KRLEDGEDVDIDEAI
-902 EFIIDKRAGVGP
+902 SFIIDKRAGVGP

-944 IDKPQSNY
+944 IDKPQTSY

-965 YFQWLTE
+965 YFQWLAE

-977 TAAPPK
+977 TAEPPK
-983 RIIDLEKE
+983 RIIDLERE

-1003 GDTYGIYGFSGY
+1003 GDAYGIYGFSGY

-1026 DLNETFGDRTR
+1026 DLHDTFGDRTR
-1037 RRIDKITP
+1037 RRIDKIQP

-1054 IRHTIAKLEEYDA
+1054 IRHTISKLDAYDA

-1092 DYAVHDTHQAL
+1092 EYAVHDTHQAL
-1103 VEAKQVGVTPF
+1103 NEAKQVGITPF

-1122 HDYLKEMCD
+1122 HDYLKDMCD

>member
-368 LRSVSNTLRLYAKA
+368 PPASAGSRSPSPPPRAA
-382 LTGEQI
+382 
-388 AIRSTED
+388 RSTSRRTS
-395 LVDAG
+395 AP
-400 IGWVQESVATTEG
+400 SRHSPRTSRATRST
-413 SAIYLPPYVSTF
+413 PPT
-425 PAQPENFQSYKV
+425 
-437 YATHQSG
+437 
-444 RMEFGSFRF
+444 R
-453 DFGLPGAHLASTLLE
+453 
-468 RERARPEPES
+468 
-478 PPDGPEELDA
+478 
-488 EAQAAAEAEAA
+488 AAAWSS
-499 AVREAR
+499 AR
-505 DAYMAAARPTAS
+505 
-517 PFSIADAEGAA
+517 
-528 ELRSMAP
+528 
-535 DPNRAPVVGVATS
+535 
-548 MERYFD
+548 
-554 LFADRALISGLFT
+554 
-567 IVEDA
+567 
-572 RVDAYVSREYG
+572 
-583 GIRPALRSLQA
+583 
-594 HEASTRRDVTQL
+594 
-606 ALREAYLEN
+606 
-615 LLRASLQQ
+615 
-623 PQTMRWPAE
+623 
-632 LMSLLQQGLAQ
+632 
-643 LAIVEQRDADVQDST
+643 
-658 EVAAE
+658 
-663 IYAIVERIPNI
+663 
-674 TGAYA
+674 
-679 PVDWEEIDE
+679 
-688 EMLRV
+688 
-693 MNEAGG
+693 
-699 ADGPEMPHGEEVDFE
+699 
-714 TPPQP
+714 
-719 EFRGDFKPE
+719 
-728 LVQLMM
+728 
-734 KLKQQASGEEPM
+734 
-746 GGQLTQEQLQA
+746 
-757 LLEKSVEITISD
+757 
-769 IAEGDIASS
+769 
-778 MGMFLTNLEREALD
+778 
-792 AKQGPPGQ
+792 
-800 VPDGADAG
+800 
-808 DSSGGEGAQDL
+808 
-819 PMEIDWSYYDEWD
+819 
-832 FRAGDYRPRWCRVGE
+832 
-847 RVSEEGELDYYEE
+847 
-860 TLKTHHGL
+860 
-868 VTETRRQFELL
+868 
-879 RPEHFRRI
+879 
-887 KRLEDGEDVDLDQAI
+887 
-902 EFIIDKRAGVGP
+902 
-914 LGRVYWRRNKVERD
+914 
-928 VAVAFLL
+928 
-935 DMSASTDEE
+935 SASTSACRARTSPPRCSNASARAPSPSHHPTGLKSSTP
-944 IDKPQSNY
+944 KPRPRPRPK
-952 QPSDDDFDDDPRK
+952 QPPCARLAMRTWPQPDPRPAPSRSPT
-965 YFQWLTE
+965 Q
-972 RRARF
+972 RGRPSC
-977 TAAPPK
+977 AAWP
-983 RIIDLEKE
+983 
-991 SLVLIVEALEAI
+991 
-1003 GDTYGIYGFSGY
+1003 
-1015 GRDNVEFHVIK
+1015 
-1026 DLNETFGDRTR
+1026 
-1037 RRIDKITP
+1037 P
-1045 IRSTRMGPA
+1045 IRTA
-1054 IRHTIAKLEEYDA
+1054 
-1067 KVKLLILVSDGRP
+1067 P
-1080 QDHGYGRDRTEK
+1080 QWS
-1092 DYAVHDTHQAL
+1092 AW
-1103 VEAKQVGVTPF
+1103 
-1114 LITVDKEG
+1114 
-1122 HDYLKEMCD
+1122 
-1131 DIGYE
+1131 
-1136 VVADIE
+1136 
-1142 SLPRR
+1142 PRR
-1147 LTSLYRVL
+1147 WSATSTSSPTAR
-1155 ATE
+1155 

>member
-1 MSAADDVLPRY
+1 MSAANEVAPRY
-12 TEELRGFG
+12 AEELRGFG
-20 PSLPDDLA
+20 PTLPDDLA
-28 SGASALEGRLTP
+28 AGARTLEPRLTP
-40 EELDQW
+40 EQLDQW

-62 AAAEYF
+62 AAGEYF
-68 RVSPRLIPAFSFAE
+68 RVSTRLVPAFSFEE

-87 EVARELAESSSMI
+87 VVARDLAESSSMI
-100 AAAFVRATPEVLQ
+100 AAAFVRATPAVLQ
-113 PLQGADTGD
+113 PLQGADAGD
-122 LGIMGEWIGRPG
+122 LGIMGEWVGRPG

-139 WALLGKRLA
+139 WAALGKRLA

-161 FEQSPALL
+161 FEQSPGLL
-169 HALPLDAVGELVDVV
+169 HALPLDAVGDLVDVV

-197 CLERSGELFG
+197 CLERSGELFSA
-207 TLAPPDRRPFLEFA
+207 LAPPDRRPFLEFA

-237 RGPALIANIDRDE
+237 RGPALIGAIDRDE
-250 RGAFLKLAAD
+250 RAAFLQLAAE
-260 VTGQVGRQG
+260 VTTQVGRQG

-288 ETLVELAHRL
+288 ETLVELARRL
-298 AGGSPAAAMAFLR
+298 ASGSPAAAMAFLR
-311 SSPIVLT
+311 SSPVVLT
-318 RLTADQ
+318 RLTSDQ

-334 LLFEQHNL
+334 LLFEHDNI
-342 EGAEAYFRLESA
+342 EGAEAYFRLESS
-354 RAEEMLESLSARVE
+354 RAEEMIESLSARVE
-368 LRSVSNTLRLYAKA
+368 LRSVSNTLRLYSKA

-413 SAIYLPPYVSTF
+413 SAIYLPPYVGTF
-425 PAQPENFQSYKV
+425 AEQRQNFLSYKV

-453 DFGLPGAHLASTLLE
+453 DFGAPGAHLASTLAG
-468 RERARPEPES
+468 REQALPS
-478 PPDGPEELDA
+478 SNGDAAGP
-488 EAQAAAEAEAA
+488 
-499 AVREAR
+499 
-505 DAYMAAARPTAS
+505 T
-517 PFSIADAEGAA
+517 
-528 ELRSMAP
+528 
-535 DPNRAPVVGVATS
+535 TS

-572 RVDAYVSREYG
+572 RVDAHIAREYS

-594 HEASTRRDVTQL
+594 HEADNRSDITKL
-606 ALREAYLEN
+606 GLREAYLEN
-615 LLRASLQQ
+615 LLRASLHQ
-623 PQTMRWPAE
+623 PASMRWPSD
-632 LMSLLQQGLAQ
+632 LMPLLQQGLAQ
-643 LAIVEQRDADVQDST
+643 LAVVEQRGADVQDTAEAS
-658 EVAAE
+658 AE
-663 IYAIVERIPNI
+663 IYAIVGRLPNI
-674 TGAYA
+674 VGAYPDA
-679 PVDWEEIDE
+679 DWEELDE
-688 EMLRV
+688 ETLPV
-693 MNEAGG
+693 SADGGG
-699 ADGPEMPHGEEVDFE
+699 ADGPELPQGEEVDFE

-778 MGMFLTNLEREALD
+778 MGMFLTNLEHEGLD
-792 AKQGPPGQ
+792 AKQGPPGEI
-800 VPDGADAG
+800 PDGADAG

-819 PMEIDWSYYDEWD
+819 PIEVSWKYYDEWD

-847 RVSEEGELDYYEE
+847 RAAEEGDLDYYEE
-860 TLKTHHGL
+860 TLRTHHGL
-868 VTETRRQFELL
+868 VSETRRQFELL
-879 RPEHFRRI
+879 RPEHFRRVR
-887 KRLEDGEDVDLDQAI
+887 RLEDGEDVDIDHAI
-902 EFIIDKRAGVGP
+902 EFIIDRRAGVGP
-914 LGRVYWRRNKVERD
+914 LARVYWRRNKVERD

-952 QPSDDDFDDDPRK
+952 QTSDDEFDDDPRK

-977 TAAPPK
+977 SAAPPK

-1026 DLNETFGDRTR
+1026 DLNEAFGDRTR

-1054 IRHTIAKLEEYDA
+1054 IRHTIAKLDAYDA

-1092 DYAVHDTHQAL
+1092 EYAVHDTHQAL
-1103 VEAKQVGVTPF
+1103 VEAKQVGITPF

-1122 HDYLKEMCD
+1122 HDYLKDLCD
-1131 DIGYE
+1131 DVGYE

>member
-1 MSAADDVLPRY
+1 MRAADDVLTRY
-12 TEELRGFG
+12 AEELRGFG

-28 SGASALEGRLTP
+28 AGARALEGRLGADD
-40 EELDQW
+40 LDRW
-46 AAAGVAL
+46 AAAGVEL

-68 RVSPRLIPAFSFAE
+68 RVSPRLLPAFSFAE
-82 LIDWS
+82 VLDWQA
-87 EVARELAESSSMI
+87 VASELAESSSMI
-100 AAAFVRATPEVLQ
+100 AAAFVRATPDVLQ
-113 PLQGADTGD
+113 PLQGADTRD

-139 WALLGKRLA
+139 WAALGQRLA

-169 HALPLDAVGELVDVV
+169 HALPLDAVGELVEVV

-197 CLERSGELFG
+197 CLERSGELFAA
-207 TLAPPDRRPFLEFA
+207 LAPPDRRPFLEFA

-237 RGPALIANIDRDE
+237 RGPALIADIDRDE
-250 RGAFLKLAAD
+250 RAAFLQLASG
-260 VTGQVGRQG
+260 VTSRVGRQG

-282 VEPTYH
+282 VEATYH
-288 ETLVELAHRL
+288 ETLIDLARRL
-298 AGGSPAAAMAFLR
+298 AEGSPAAAMAFLR
-311 SSPIVLT
+311 SSPAVLT

-334 LLFEQHNL
+334 LLFAQHNA
-342 EGAEAYFRLESA
+342 EGAEAYFRLESQ
-354 RAEEMLESLSARVE
+354 RAEEMLEALSARVE
-368 LRSVSNTLRLYAKA
+368 LRNVSNTLRLYAKA

-400 IGWVQESVATTEG
+400 IGWVRESVATTEG
-413 SAIYLPPYVSTF
+413 TAIYLPPWVSTF
-425 PAQPENFQSYKV
+425 PVQRENFLSYKV

-453 DFGLPGAHLASTLLE
+453 EFGAPGAHLGSTLAA
-468 RERARPEPES
+468 RERARPARNGEGAG
-478 PPDGPEELDA
+478 DR
-488 EAQAAAEAEAA
+488 AAATT
-499 AVREAR
+499 
-505 DAYMAAARPTAS
+505 P
-517 PFSIADAEGAA
+517 
-528 ELRSMAP
+528 
-535 DPNRAPVVGVATS
+535 

-554 LFADRALISGLFT
+554 LFGDRALIAGLFT

-572 RVDAYVSREYG
+572 RVDAHVAREYG
-583 GIRPALRSLQA
+583 GIRPALRSLQR
-594 HEASTRRDVTQL
+594 HEAGNRRDVSRL

-615 LLRASLQQ
+615 LLRASLRQ
-623 PQTMRWPAE
+623 PQTMRWPRD
-632 LMSLLQQGLAQ
+632 LMPLLQEGLAH
-643 LAIVEQRDADVQDST
+643 LAVAERPGADVQDSA
-658 EVAAE
+658 EAAAE
-663 IYAIVERIPNI
+663 IYAAVERIPNVA
-674 TGAYA
+674 GAYA
-679 PVDWEEIDE
+679 EADWEAVDE
-688 EMLRV
+688 ELLRV
-693 MNEAGG
+693 GAEAGG
-699 ADGPEMPHGEEVDFE
+699 ADGPEMPHGEEAEFQP
-714 TPPQP
+714 PPQP

-728 LVQLMM
+728 IVQLMM
-734 KLKQQASGEEPM
+734 KLKQQASGEEPT

-800 VPDGADAG
+800 TPDGADAG
-808 DSSGGEGAQDL
+808 ESSGGSDAAEL
-819 PMEIDWSYYDEWD
+819 PIEVAWSYYDEWD

-847 RVSEEGELDYYEE
+847 RPSEEGDLDYYED
-860 TLKTHHGL
+860 TLRTHHGL
-868 VTETRRQFELL
+868 VSETRRQFELL

-887 KRLEDGEDVDLDQAI
+887 KRLEDGEDVDLDQAL
-902 EFIIDKRAGVGP
+902 EFIVDKRAGAGP

-944 IDKPQSNY
+944 IEKQQANY

-1026 DLNETFGDRTR
+1026 DLGDAFGDRTR
-1037 RRIDKITP
+1037 RRIDRIQP

-1054 IRHTIAKLEEYDA
+1054 IRHTISKLEAWDA

-1092 DYAVHDTHQAL
+1092 EYAVHDTHQAL
-1103 VEAKQVGVTPF
+1103 SEAKQVGITPF

-1131 DIGYE
+1131 DVGYE

-1155 ATE
+1155 ATD